1 MRTQPQEIIAKLE
14 ADNSRL
20 AKEEVIVEAMEEEL
34 DEFFEG
40 VKMALDP
47 LVTFGVKQVPQKE
60 ENEVLSAQGL
70 AWPTFKELARNLID
84 RKLTGHNAR
93 DAIILCKDLATA
105 EQWNGFYRSILIK
118 DFFNGRKA
126 LAFMR
131 YYFRWRINRL

>member
-70 AWPTFKELARNLID
+70 AWPTFKNYA
-84 RKLTGHNAR
+84 
-93 DAIILCKDLATA
+93 
-105 EQWNGFYRSILIK
+105 QS
-118 DFFNGRKA
+118 
-126 LAFMR
+126 
-131 YYFRWRINRL
+131 